1 MAVAW
6 LTSVSA
12 AAPPTAE
19 VARTRARCGGACLS
33 ADSTAVVAEGLVVA
47 AGIGGIGGIGIGG
60 IVGARAA
67 RQAAQTARALLA
79 IGSWRNAGSLKA
91 RRWQQFRPAPKRA
104 RLA

>member
-6 LTSVSA
+6 LASVPA

-33 ADSTAVVAEGLVVA
+33 ADSAVVAEGLVVA

-60 IVGARAA
+60 IVGARAPRCTDGA
-67 RQAAQTARALLA
+67 RPFGA
-79 IGSWRNAGSLKA
+79 IGSWRTRALKSAAGNNSVLHHSV
-91 RRWQQFRPAPKRA
+91 
-104 RLA
+104 LD